1 MSERQVSIPTPDGS
15 ATGLLFTPQGAGPWP
30 GIVYLTD
37 IWGIRPANEKM
48 AQRVADQGYAVL
60 MPHLFWRDQPF
71 RFDPLLKG
79 EERGMDKIGPLLA
92 ALPASRMTQDGV
104 AYVDFLSR
112 RPEVK
117 AGKLAVVG
125 YCFSGAMA
133 LRTAAA
139 VPDKIAL
146 AASFHG
152 GRLVTEDEG
161 SPHLLIPKVKGALYF
176 GHADKDQ
183 SATPA
188 QIGVL
193 EQALAAW
200 GGTYESELYEGALHG
215 WTVEG
220 RPEIYNPAQSER
232 HFQKLFEWLERTLQ
246 HGLSSPASGVAARE
260 GDPGR

>member
-1 MSERQVSIPTPDGS
+1 MAPTKSMSERQVSIPTPDGS

-60 MPHLFWRDQPF
+60 MPHLFWRSSPF

-117 AGKLAVVG
+117 AGKLAVVA

-152 GRLVTEDEG
+152 GRLVTEERRGQRDRK
-161 SPHLLIPKVKGALYF
+161 STRLNYSHIP
-176 GHADKDQ
+176 
-183 SATPA
+183 
-188 QIGVL
+188 
-193 EQALAAW
+193 
-200 GGTYESELYEGALHG
+200 
-215 WTVEG
+215 
-220 RPEIYNPAQSER
+220 
-232 HFQKLFEWLERTLQ
+232 
-246 HGLSSPASGVAARE
+246 LSRM
-260 GDPGR
+260 